1 MEHGAKTGKK
11 SSRNKQLL
19 HFSEYIFVFLTG
31 ACIYYVIELLWRGY
45 SHLTMFFA
53 GGICFSLIYFF
64 EKRLSQLRIVY
75 RCIIYS
81 MLITAVEFVFGII
94 FNLILHMN
102 VWDYS
107 HRAFNIL
114 GQVCPLFVVLWAFLS
129 IPAILL
135 CSLIR
140 RLFGKKNEQTA

>member
-1 MEHGAKTGKK
+1 MEHGAKTGKVHCHK
-11 SSRNKQLL
+11 KLRSRLA
-19 HFSEYIFVFLTG
+19 EYMFVFLTG

-45 SHLTMFFA
+45 SHITMFFA

-64 EKRLSQLRIVY
+64 EKRLSELRLIY

-81 MLITAVEFVFGII
+81 LLITAVEFVFGVI

-129 IPAILL
+129 VPAILL
-135 CSLIR
+135 CSMMR
-140 RLFGKKNEQTA
+140 RFFGKKNEQIA